1 LEPAEYRRMFELE
14 DRYWWFLARRALVH
28 MLIETNVTPWP
39 PRLVVDVGCGT
50 GGMVAA
56 LPMPHGSW
64 VGLDRSELALGFCRE
79 RRLTGLV
86 QATADAVP
94 LRSGCADLLLCL
106 DVLYHRNVRDE
117 AGVLAECYR
126 VMAPTGTAI
135 ITDSALN
142 WLRGPHDEA
151 VHTRRRYAL
160 GELSAIVEGA
170 GFEIVRRTYANT
182 LLLLPLVA
190 HRLARRLFPGAETRS
205 DIVDVSPA
213 LARMLSTV
221 QACERWLLRRMPMP
235 LGSTVV
241 IVARK
246 P

>member
-1 LEPAEYRRMFELE
+1 MFELE
-14 DRYWWFLARRALVH
+14 DRYWWFLARRALVR
-28 MLIETNVTPWP
+28 MLIDMHVSPWP
-39 PRLVVDVGCGT
+39 PRLVLDVGCGT

-56 LPMPHGSW
+56 LPSRPRRW
-64 VGLDRSELALGFCRE
+64 VGLDRSELAIGFCRQ
-79 RRLTGLV
+79 RGLSGLMR
-86 QATADAVP
+86 ATADAIPVA
-94 LRSGCADLLLCL
+94 SGRVDLLLCL
-106 DVLYHRNVRDE
+106 DVLYHRDVRDE
-117 AGVLAECYR
+117 AGVLADCFR
-126 VMAPTGTAI
+126 VMAPKGTAI

-142 WLRGPHDEA
+142 WLRGPHDAA

-182 LLLLPLVA
+182 LLLLPMVTY
-190 HRLARRLFPGAETRS
+190 RLARRLFPGDETAS
-205 DIVDVSPA
+205 DVVDVPQT
-213 LARMLSTV
+213 LARILSAM
-221 QACERWLLRRMPMP
+221 QAGERWLLRRVPLP